1 MRETLVS
8 ASVYEWRG
16 LHRPGG
22 VSVSCGPPGPS
33 VRGQDYSTSYLK
45 FLHSSPF
52 QVGICSAPCLNRGK
66 CIQKDSCQCRPGFY
80 GATCEFSKARMR
92 HEPQLWSWKCE
103 IETWIDKW
111 MCWREVHV
119 ASSSSAW
126 YLVSMEE
133 NVGEWTG
140 AGVPPD
146 TRVTIVRCQPIMG
159 RLVTSGAGEMMTW
172 GSLCTITRAPGTSA
186 GRWRGAGNRNVTRSA
201 KSTGLRWGC
210 VKRPTVAHWCSVTS
224 PSVINMGG
232 EDNGYWKDTGIIQVE
247 ICFDITNQLI
257 QLVGVEDS
265 WDQFRH
271 SLKQALD

>member
-1 MRETLVS
+1 MQETLVS

-103 IETWIDKW
+103 IETWIDKSE
-111 MCWREVHV
+111 CVDVRFTLPPPPVRGTLSQWRRMSGSEQVPV
-119 ASSSSAW
+119 CPRILGWPLSDVSPSWGASW
-126 YLVSMEE
+126 HR
-133 NVGEWTG
+133 G
-140 AGVPPD
+140 
-146 TRVTIVRCQPIMG
+146 Q
-159 RLVTSGAGEMMTW
+159 
-172 GSLCTITRAPGTSA
+172 
-186 GRWRGAGNRNVTRSA
+186 GRWWPGAH
-201 KSTGLRWGC
+201 C
-210 VKRPTVAHWCSVTS
+210 V
-224 PSVINMGG
+224 
-232 EDNGYWKDTGIIQVE
+232 Q
-247 ICFDITNQLI
+247 
-257 QLVGVEDS
+257 
-265 WDQFRH
+265 
-271 SLKQALD
+271 